1 MNSIGISM
9 GCIRR
14 TRQHVVGVVLG
25 CSSSSK
31 GSAGACS
38 SKTLH
43 VPAQTDLKTAA
54 GKVLHPTKLGD
65 ADVLSEAAIATV
77 HLWWDG

>member
-1 MNSIGISM
+1 MLLGWFWVAAAAAAR
-9 GCIRR
+9 GLRV
-14 TRQHVVGVVLG
+14 HVL
-25 CSSSSK
+25 
-31 GSAGACS
+31 A
-38 SKTLH
+38 KTLH
-43 VPAQTDLKTAA
+43 VSAQTDLKTAA